1 MKALITGVCGQDG
14 WYLSEYLLSRNYE
27 VVGTRRGNE
36 EPGDA
41 PVGVQVVFG
50 DVSDA
55 LCMRSLAEQHRPD
68 EIYNL
73 AAQSHVRT
81 SFDMPLCVSHPALS
95 LFRIHT
101 SPQLHRAVRRR
112 RGAELP

>member
-1 MKALITGVCGQDG
+1 MVQTGVKLFLHYGD
-14 WYLSEYLLSRNYE
+14 LSDSANIFQLIS
-27 VVGTRRGNE
+27 
-36 EPGDA
+36 
-41 PVGVQVVFG
+41 
-50 DVSDA
+50 SI
-55 LCMRSLAEQHRPD
+55 RPD